1 MRTFVTCALC
11 IFLLA
16 GCGPRQD
23 KVERRIEDG
32 IEVVVNH
39 LEPYRVGGAGIPVL
53 TEIFHIDSENNEIE
67 KLGLI
72 DIRGFDVNPKG
83 EIYVLRTIKGTG
95 DFVFKFDQ
103 NGRFVKSFG
112 RKGQGPGELQMPRH
126 IAISKN
132 NRLLISDIGR
142 VLEYDH
148 DGAFVKAYPS
158 DSGAATSG
166 PGSTLIAQTVD
177 QQFRGD
183 KQTMTQFVS
192 LFDSELKKIRE
203 LDSLAF
209 ELSMSGIRLPEPL
222 LGWSASS
229 DRIFIAN
236 ENRAYDIRVL
246 GPDGTLKRRIKK
258 EYTAVRVSAEFKART
273 LKPLPEPMRKVIT
286 FPEFHTPFQSLIAGE
301 DGTLWVQTF
310 EPGQGPGEFMFDI
323 FNKEGVFIG
332 RKSLNAYVWESHLW
346 VRLAGNKLYCLK
358 EKESGFKELIVY
370 NIKWN

>member
-1 MRTFVTCALC
+1 MRNKLACVLC
-11 IFLLA
+11 IFLFA
-16 GCGPRQD
+16 NCGPRQD
-23 KVERRIEDG
+23 KVERKIENG
-32 IEVVVNH
+32 VEIVVNH
-39 LEPYRVGGAGIPVL
+39 LEPYRINGAGTPAL
-53 TEIFHIDSENNEIE
+53 EEIFHIDSENSEIE

-112 RKGQGPGELQMPRH
+112 RKGQGPGELQMPRY

-132 NRLLISDIGR
+132 NRLLISDNSR

-158 DSGAATSG
+158 DSGGPTSG

-209 ELSMSGIRLPEPL
+209 ELSMSGLRLPEPL
-222 LGWSASS
+222 LCWSASNDS
-229 DRIFIAN
+229 VFIGN

-246 GPDGTLKRRIKK
+246 GSDGILKRRITK
-258 EYTAVRVSAEFKART
+258 EFTPVPVSDEFKART
-273 LKPLPEPMRKVIT
+273 LKPLPEPMRKAVI
-286 FPEFHTPFQSLIAGE
+286 FSEFHTPFQSLVAGN
-301 DGTLWVQTF
+301 DGSLWVQTF
-310 EPGQGPGEFMFDI
+310 ERGKGPGEFMFDI
-323 FNKEGVFIG
+323 FNPEGVFIG

-346 VRLAGNKLYCLK
+346 IRLIGNKLYCLK
-358 EKESGFKELIVY
+358 EKDSGYKELIVY
-370 NIKWN
+370 NMK